1 MYDVV
6 ECLPTEFFQF
16 SYLAHSEP
24 GAVILNVEAGRRH
37 GCTPPMLTVMQN
49 LIVVAATMPGSLL
62 FMAGLNRV
70 RPSEKR
76 RPHNDVIGWQLGI
89 LGTTYAVILG
99 FMLYAVWTS
108 FGEAEL
114 NVDLEANAVVDI
126 NRLADALPEPQRTQL
141 QTLAH
146 SYTDAVINQAKGEV
160 PEKSTTINEA
170 MWKTVI
176 SVKPALPAEVNA
188 QRHAM
193 SELSSLA
200 QHRLTRV
207 LQSTTHLPGVLW
219 CVLVVGGSL
228 TIVSACTF
236 GTESVKLQALQVF
249 FLSLLISLSLAAISD
264 IHRPFHGLIHV
275 SDYAFRTAQQ
285 SMQAQ

>member
-24 GAVILNVEAGRRH
+24 GAVILSVEAGRRH

-193 SELSSLA
+193 SELTTSPPQANSA
-200 QHRLTRV
+200 AASTRI
-207 LQSTTHLPGVLW
+207 L
-219 CVLVVGGSL
+219 
-228 TIVSACTF
+228 
-236 GTESVKLQALQVF
+236 
-249 FLSLLISLSLAAISD
+249 LAAPHPSGSGQNSPIVFAPYTV
-264 IHRPFHGLIHV
+264 HRRSHAADLAARAGQNPCSL
-275 SDYAFRTAQQ
+275 
-285 SMQAQ
+285 